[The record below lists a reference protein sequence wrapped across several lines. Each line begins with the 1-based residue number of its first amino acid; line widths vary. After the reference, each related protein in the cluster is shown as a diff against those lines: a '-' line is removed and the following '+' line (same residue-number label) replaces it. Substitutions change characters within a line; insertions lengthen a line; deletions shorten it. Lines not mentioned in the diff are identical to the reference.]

1 LESECWRRRNVV
13 KPQTLLA
20 MHMTKKRVVMEEP
33 APSLPFL
40 GLRVIEKGSS
50 CDPLVLGEE
59 HWVVGARV

>member
-1 LESECWRRRNVV
+1 MV

-50 CDPLVLGEE
+50 CDPLVLWEE